1 MRPSIFILTACPLL
15 GLVQCGTP
23 ALTSV
28 VKPGTNLEAASGQST
43 CPVAKDPL
51 NPLIVEWPGT
61 SKTEL
66 DTASQQGIVI
76 VSYVGCILKVLT
88 GCQAQGSYELKRS
101 APNYDFF
108 DIEDEAELDARL
120 PLGVA
125 SLKGELAQGR
135 KVSLEYV
142 SVGQRVAVKP
152 PVTLLGTCAG
162 ATHYVRSVTVGA
174 YQLETRAKG
183 QLTAGAQVGGATVG
197 GVKREQEVRRRG
209 TGDVSKCKSG
219 TGSANDCGALLQLG
233 LAPLYASGDKA
244 TTAGFGEGL
253 GAITVVPSVSEFQ
266 GTVATGGL
274 ADADPGLLET
284 LQTAKRTDKD
294 AQQSPTQRADAWD
307 RLARYQGK
315 NPYREMAEQRRDR
328 WRAVAE
334 AQAKRETE
342 LQRAWEQYQKDN
354 AKLQGLL
361 ALDDDVVSPAQK
373 EAYKRELAQVYAP
386 WRAAIDQRV
395 REAAAR
401 EAAAREAAAREAA
414 AREAAAREA
423 AAREA
428 ALAEAAFR
436 AAGLVWQKQPAPNEM
451 NWESAKSYCQGLAL
465 AGGGWRLPSKDEL
478 LALYATK
485 ASGTASFPG
494 MNYGR
499 YWSSSAVSGSSGN
512 AWYVNFYYGATLYN
526 DVGSNG
532 RVRCVR

>member
-1 MRPSIFILTACPLL
+1 M
-15 GLVQCGTP
+15 
-23 ALTSV
+23 
-28 VKPGTNLEAASGQST
+28 
-43 CPVAKDPL
+43 
-51 NPLIVEWPGT
+51 
-61 SKTEL
+61 
-66 DTASQQGIVI
+66 
-76 VSYVGCILKVLT
+76 
-88 GCQAQGSYELKRS
+88 
-101 APNYDFF
+101 
-108 DIEDEAELDARL
+108 
-120 PLGVA
+120 
-125 SLKGELAQGR
+125 
-135 KVSLEYV
+135 
-142 SVGQRVAVKP
+142 
-152 PVTLLGTCAG
+152 
-162 ATHYVRSVTVGA
+162 
-174 YQLETRAKG
+174 
-183 QLTAGAQVGGATVG
+183 
-197 GVKREQEVRRRG
+197 
-209 TGDVSKCKSG
+209 SKCKSG
-219 TGSANDCGALLQLG
+219 TGSADDCGALLQLG

-274 ADADPGLLET
+274 ADADLPLLGI

-307 RLARYQGK
+307 LLARYQGK

-428 ALAEAAFR
+428 AAREAALAEAAFR

-494 MNYGR
+494 MDGGG
-499 YWSSSAVSGSSGN
+499 YWSSSAVSGSSGY
-512 AWYVNFYYGATLYN
+512 AWGVPF
-526 DVGSNG
+526 SNG
-532 RVRCVR
+532 YTSTNGVGYGNRVRCVR